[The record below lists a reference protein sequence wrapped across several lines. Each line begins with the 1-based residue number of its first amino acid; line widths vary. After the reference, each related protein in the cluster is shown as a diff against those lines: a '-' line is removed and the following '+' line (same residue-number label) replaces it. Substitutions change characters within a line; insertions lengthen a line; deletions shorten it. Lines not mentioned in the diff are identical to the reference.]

1 MKILTATQIRE
12 ADSYTI
18 AHEPVSAID
27 LMERA
32 AQVCISE
39 ILSYRDSR
47 HYTIVCG
54 IGNNGGDGL
63 AIARIL
69 HTIGKKTSIYLV
81 QQSTTASDCFT
92 TNLSRLTE
100 ISEAQIYTVHQ
111 AADISTTEPDT
122 IIIDAQLGTGTDR
135 PTGGLV
141 ADVINHINRSGLAVI
156 AIDIPSGLPAE
167 LTAAISWP
175 VVRASVTLTFQ
186 QPKLSFMFAESGDYV
201 GDLRILDIGLSRD
214 YIASAPDTY
223 HYTELSDITPL
234 LPGRSRFSHKG
245 TYGHSL
251 LIAGSHGRMGAAV
264 LAARA
269 CLRSGTGLLT
279 VHIPA
284 CGYDIMQGSVPEAM
298 VTTDTHTDHITHI
311 PSIEPYSSIGIGPG
325 IGTDG
330 ETALAL
336 KLLIQSAAC
345 PLVLDADALNII
357 SLHKTWLAF
366 LPPRSILTPHPAE
379 FDRLTEKHTD
389 SSSRL
394 RSAQDLAHRHSL
406 IIVLKGAYTAV
417 VMPDRSVR
425 FNSTGSPALARGGS
439 GDILTGIITSLI
451 ARGYSEP
458 DAAITAVYLH
468 GLAADLAV
476 ADIHPESLTAGD
488 VVSYI
493 PAAFE
498 KAYSSIKD
506 QR

>member
-54 IGNNGGDGL
+54 SGNNGGDGL
-63 AIARIL
+63 VIARLL
-69 HTIGKKTSIYLV
+69 HTLGKKITVYLV
-81 QQSTTASDCFT
+81 QQNSTASDCYT
-92 TNLSRLTE
+92 INLSRLSQIADTK
-100 ISEAQIYTVHQ
+100 IYTVHQ
-111 AADISTTEPDT
+111 AADISATEPDT
-122 IIIDAQLGTGTDR
+122 IMIDALLGTGTNR
-135 PTGGLV
+135 PIEGLM
-141 ADVINHINRSGLAVI
+141 ADVIHHINRSKLPVI
-156 AIDIPSGLPAE
+156 AIDIPSGMPAE
-167 LTAAISWP
+167 LTAAITWP
-175 VVRASVTLTFQ
+175 VVKASVTLTFQ
-186 QPKLSFMFAESGDYV
+186 QPKLSFMFADSGDYV
-201 GDLRILDIGLSRD
+201 GDFRIVDIGLSRD
-214 YIASAPDTY
+214 FIASVPDTY
-223 HYTELSDITPL
+223 RYIELADISPL

-298 VTTDTHTDHITHI
+298 VTTDTHTCHITST
-311 PSIEPYSSIGIGPG
+311 PSQKPYSSIGIGPG
-325 IGTDG
+325 IGTD
-330 ETALAL
+330 TDTSLAV

-357 SLHKTWLAF
+357 SQHKTWLAF
-366 LPPRSILTPHPAE
+366 LPPHSILTPHPGE
-379 FDRLTEKHTD
+379 FDRLTQKHTD
-389 SSSRL
+389 ASSRL
-394 RSAQDLAHRHSL
+394 RSAQVLAHKHSL
-406 IIVLKGAYTAV
+406 IIVLKGAYTAI

-425 FNSTGSPALARGGS
+425 FNSTGTPALARGGS
-439 GDILTGIITSLI
+439 GDILTGMITSLL

-458 DAAITAVYLH
+458 DAAITGVYLH

-476 ADIHPESLTAGD
+476 SDIHPESLTAGD
-488 VVSYI
+488 VISYI

-498 KAYSSIKD
+498 KVYSSIKD